1 MAYSYRI
8 FDSIEHVDLTEW
20 QQVRSACNGSIFMD
34 PHFIAAVEV
43 GMKQVDRS
51 WYVVVYDENGAPAA
65 CTSASAMVMDLAD
78 FSDPGLARLIRFT
91 PLRFSRLRRLK
102 LLIGGLPVGTG
113 HHILAL
119 AQRSASARI
128 LPVLD
133 KVICQLA
140 DEVRADAIVYKEF
153 GEGDLTWTE
162 PLLKLGYHRIPT
174 PPMHFFK
181 PAFKNFS
188 QYCAAL
194 RAHYRKQINHSRRK
208 LSDAGLEI
216 IVLSDP
222 EEIVRAYTS
231 EVHALYHQMADRAT
245 MKVDVLPIEFLHQLA
260 SRLKGQVELLAIRK
274 DTRIVAFG
282 WTLHTQSSYHAMY
295 AGLDYRLNHEFDLYF
310 NLIYAMLDCA
320 LAKRVSTIEVGLG
333 ADAFKA
339 RIGCYS
345 EPLYIFAKG
354 RGPLMSLVMHLA
366 GNLLIARKPV
376 PAPFNVFRNQVVEDS
391 S

>member
-1 MAYSYRI
+1 VAYSFRI
-8 FDSIEHVDLTEW
+8 FDSIERVDVTEW
-20 QQVRSACNGSIFMD
+20 QQVRSACKGSIFMD
-34 PHFIAAVEV
+34 PQFIAAVEA
-43 GMKQVDRS
+43 GMNQVERF
-51 WYVVVYDENGAPAA
+51 WYIVIHDESGAPAA
-65 CTSASAMVMDLAD
+65 CAGASAVVMDLAD
-78 FSDPGLARLIRFT
+78 FADPRLARIIRFR
-91 PLRFSRLRRLK
+91 PLQRSRLRRLK

-113 HHILAL
+113 HHTLAL
-119 AQRSASARI
+119 AQRSASTRI

-133 KVICQLA
+133 RVICDLA
-140 DEVRADAIVYKEF
+140 AGVGADAIVYKEF

-162 PLLKLGYHRIPT
+162 PLLKLGYRRIPT

-245 MKVDVLPIEFLHQLA
+245 MKVEVLPIEFLHQLA
-260 SRLKGQVELLAIRK
+260 ARLKGQVELLTIRK

-282 WTLHTQSSYHAMY
+282 WNVHDRTSYHAMY

-339 RIGCYS
+339 RIGCHS
-345 EPLYIFAKG
+345 EPLYVFAKG
-354 RGPLMSLVMHLA
+354 RGPMMSLLVHVA
-366 GNLLIARKPV
+366 GNLLIAQKPV
-376 PAPFNVFRNQVVEDS
+376 PAPFKIFRNEVVEGS